1 MNFPKIENNVQ
12 ELSSQFAAERGE
24 RQKRRELHRADFDNL
39 VTTGFHLTGVLAE
52 QGGLWENIPKSVRQI
67 CDLLRILA
75 HGDSSVALVSSM
87 HPGVLSFWLAT
98 PHVSEPYDRAWQE
111 QRNYCSEVAL
121 EGNFWGT
128 ITSEPGSGGDVMN
141 TKTRAEKT
149 DNGYKI
155 SGLKHFGSGTG
166 MMSYMIT
173 TAIVPGDTM
182 PDVFYVDMRDVPLDG
197 SQGAK
202 LMFPWD
208 GHGMI
213 ATQSHSVQ
221 FENFPATRVAWA
233 GHIMEL
239 GAPLNTLASCIFT
252 AVIVGIVE
260 VAVETARKQ
269 LEKRYTQMK
278 AYEQVEWTKI
288 EMESWLIQQAYEGM
302 LTTVEQESPS
312 SLRETL
318 MGKTAISEL
327 SESVMTRL
335 CKVMGGG
342 TFSRHSPFGF
352 WFQDVRALGFLR
364 PPWVLAYE
372 QLFDGV
378 WPKS

>member
-1 MNFPKIENNVQ
+1 MDFLKVKDNVQ
-12 ELSSQFAAERGE
+12 DLSSQFATERDE
-24 RQKRRELHRADFDNL
+24 RHKLRELHRADFDDL
-39 VTTGFHLTGVLAE
+39 VTAGFHLTGVLAE
-52 QGGLWENIPKSVRQI
+52 QGGFWESMPKSVRKI

-87 HPGVLSFWLAT
+87 HPSVLSFWLAT
-98 PHVSEPYDRAWQE
+98 PQVPEPHDRAWQE
-111 QRNYCSEVAL
+111 QRNYCSEMAL
-121 EGNFWGT
+121 KGNFWGT
-128 ITSEPGSGGDVMN
+128 ITSEPESGGDIMN
-141 TKTRAEKT
+141 TKTRADKT
-149 DNGYKI
+149 NNGYKI

-173 TAIVPGDTM
+173 TAIVPGETV
-182 PDVFYVDMRDVPLDG
+182 PDVFYLDMRDVPLDG

-221 FENFPATRVAWA
+221 FESFPATRVAWA
-233 GHIMEL
+233 GHLSEL
-239 GAPLNTLASCIFT
+239 GAPLNTFASCVFT

-269 LEKRYTQMK
+269 LEKRYTKML

-288 EMESWLIQQAYEGM
+288 EMESWLVQQAYERM
-302 LTTVEQESPS
+302 MTVVEQQSPA

-318 MGKTAISEL
+318 LGKTAIAEL
-327 SESVMTRL
+327 AETVMTRL

-342 TFSRHSPFGF
+342 TYSRHSPFGF

-372 QLFDGV
+372 RLFSGS
-378 WPKS
+378 WLS